1 MSLWKVSLEDGS
13 EMSDCC
19 EQFLKVNCAI
29 KEKSVFLTLGLH
41 SYSDHLE
48 GSKAK
53 SGVGL

>member
-1 MSLWKVSLEDGS
+1 MEVSLGDEP
-13 EMSDCC
+13 EVSDCC

-41 SYSDHLE
+41 SCLDHLE